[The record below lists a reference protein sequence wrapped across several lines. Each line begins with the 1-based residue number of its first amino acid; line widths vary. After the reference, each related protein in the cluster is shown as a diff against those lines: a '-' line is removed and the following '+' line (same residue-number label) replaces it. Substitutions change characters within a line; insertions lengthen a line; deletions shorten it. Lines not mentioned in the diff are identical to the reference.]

1 MVVSNAEM
9 YFQQDDDGNLLE
21 TEFGLSVYKDH
32 QTFSIQVSLSR
43 VIVVVTVQRCVV
55 FTDIVSGGLG
65 VQSSRVIFD
74 RCL

>member
-1 MVVSNAEM
+1 MVISNTEM

-43 VIVVVTVQRCVV
+43 VI
-55 FTDIVSGGLG
+55 FM
-65 VQSSRVIFD
+65 SSETCGFD
-74 RCL
+74 RYSFWHPRSAEFKGQF

>member
-1 MVVSNAEM
+1 MVISNPEM

-43 VIVVVTVQRCVV
+43 VIFIITVRRCVV
-55 FTDIVSGGLG
+55 FTDIVSGILG
-65 VQSSRVIFD
+65 AQSSRVIFD